1 MVGLT
6 GIGSHFHQGGTWCM
20 EMYYSFGKAVSLS
33 PSLAAKYPAP
43 TDCALCTH
51 VLNVCGIDFTEHKE
65 SFSNAS

>member
-1 MVGLT
+1 MHGDVLQIWEGVDWL
-6 GIGSHFHQGGTWCM
+6 
-20 EMYYSFGKAVSLS
+20 AVSLS

>member
-1 MVGLT
+1 M
-6 GIGSHFHQGGTWCM
+6 
-20 EMYYSFGKAVSLS
+20 SLS